1 MSGKMT
7 RGGGLT
13 PDNSTRSWG
22 GNANANRTRQQDV
35 QATGRAVQVPTQ
47 RVPAS
52 TPTTQVQRSGVAANR
67 DFGGD
72 GVPLGGSGK

>member
-1 MSGKMT
+1 MPVSLWVSLSI
-7 RGGGLT
+7 RVRASSALT
-13 PDNSTRSWG
+13 P
-22 GNANANRTRQQDV
+22 NANRTRQQDA

-47 RVPAS
+47 RVTAS
-52 TPTTQVQRSGVAANR
+52 KPITQVQRSGVAANR